1 MFDKVR
7 YALTLFDSK
16 EILILYVSLVVYQ
29 AVILLCITLSVRS
42 SSVLRLKSLQVE
54 RDELGASR

>member
-7 YALTLFDSK
+7 YALTLLDSK